1 MSDYLIIGGGING
14 LLLTRELATAGA
26 DVVLID
32 KGEFGREASWAGGGI
47 VSPLYP
53 WRYKPAITALASWAQ
68 AFYPQLAAELI
79 EESGIDPELQVS
91 GLLMLAAE
99 EAEAALRWAVLN
111 KRNMEKVD
119 ASYLYIKESELA
131 PRFESALWMPD
142 VANVRNPRLI
152 KALVHSL
159 DKQAKVSLKSH
170 TELIGF
176 CCRENR
182 IIGSKLRSGHQ
193 ETQLRADKVVICAG
207 AWSAGVL
214 RELGVP
220 LKIEPVKGQMLLFKF
235 EQQPIT
241 SILLHAGRYLIP
253 RRDGHMLIGS
263 TLEYR
268 GFDKSPTAAA
278 KQSLLHSAYEIL
290 PMLRQHEPVAQW
302 SGLRPA
308 APEGIPFIGK
318 LEGFENLYVNA
329 GQFRNGLVLAPASA
343 RLLADELLGRTPILD
358 PRPYQP
364 SALATETL
372 SV

>member
-14 LLLTRELATAGA
+14 LLLTRELASAGA
-26 DVVLID
+26 DVILID
-32 KGEFGREASWAGGGI
+32 KGEFGREASWSGGGI

-68 AFYPQLAAELI
+68 AFYPQLALALI

-99 EAEAALRWAVLN
+99 DAEEALRWAALN

-119 ASYLYIKESELA
+119 ASYLSRREAGLA
-131 PRFESALWMPD
+131 PGFDSALWMPD

-152 KALVHSL
+152 KALVRSL
-159 DKQAKVSLKSH
+159 DKRSNVSLKSH

-193 ETQLRADKVVICAG
+193 ETQLRANAVVICAG
-207 AWSAGVL
+207 AWSAEVL
-214 RELGVP
+214 KNLSAP

-235 EQQPIT
+235 KQQPIA
-241 SILLHAGRYLIP
+241 SILLHGGRYLIP

-268 GFDKSPTAAA
+268 GFDKSPTPAA
-278 KQSLLHSAYEIL
+278 KQSLLDSAYEIL
-290 PMLRQHEPVAQW
+290 PMLKRHKPVAQW

-318 LEGFENLYVNA
+318 LEGFENLYINA

-343 RLLADELLGRTPILD
+343 RLLADELLGGTPILD
-358 PRPYQP
+358 PRPYRP
-364 SALATETL
+364 GARTNEAS